1 MKKIEVIVKP
11 VEFEGV
17 KSALEEVGIARMTVS
32 EVKAFGRQKA
42 HWEIFRGSEYSV
54 DYLPEI
60 KMEMQV
66 PDNRLEAALAAIGK
80 AAKLDGLGDD
90 HLMVSTIENSPRGN
104 SAGVMETAV

>member
-1 MKKIEVIVKP
+1 MRKIEVIMKP

-17 KSALEEVGIARMTVS
+17 KSALEEVGIARVTVS

-60 KMEMQV
+60 KMELLV

-80 AAKLDGLGDD
+80 ATKLYGLGDD
-90 HLMVSTIENSPRGN
+90 HLMVSTIDNSPRGN
-104 SAGVMETAV
+104 SAGMVETAV